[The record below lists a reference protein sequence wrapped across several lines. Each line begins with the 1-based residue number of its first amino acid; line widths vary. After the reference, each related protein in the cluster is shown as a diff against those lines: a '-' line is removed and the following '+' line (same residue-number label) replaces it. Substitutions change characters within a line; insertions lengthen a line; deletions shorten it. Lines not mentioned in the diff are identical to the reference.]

1 MPQSTALLKT
11 SSSTNILTGGTYGS
25 IHLWSMPKTRQKSL
39 SSLNA
44 KCLWSISVFSRREE
58 GVGDMTILPCCSSKQ
73 PDTPCSNNQTQRPI
87 VLIGG
92 NASSLVLLD
101 TNKCTRKAFSTKIT
115 PTILSSWDLSS
126 MASHEL
132 AGIDPGGI
140 LPARRWMGV
149 QKMSL
154 MNYGYIN
161 NNISRYRVSVIVK
174 CGWIFALEIKVD
186 SFPRISNPSSP
197 KPTISV
203 RLSLLHKTSRIQCFN
218 SGNERITSLGGMALQ
233 YSLPEI
239 PIPSITPCNTIRNMI
254 WVGDV
259 KMRTY
264 TMPSKDKF
272 TLSNTDFSVVTP
284 QSSLPHRKES
294 STDHHLRE
302 PGGGLI
308 LVALSSS
315 LKSRTSNESPTS
327 VDEDTLLIKSNDE
340 HHNDCIVARLPL
352 NRGTPL
358 SMTIHP
364 SGEWMVVGY
373 AINGRGFSSRCLEL
387 ISFRKTI
394 T

>member
-1 MPQSTALLKT
+1 M
-11 SSSTNILTGGTYGS
+11 ILTGGAYGS
-25 IHLWSMPKTRQKSL
+25 VRLWSITETRQKPL
-39 SSLNA
+39 NNFNA

-58 GVGDMTILPCCSSKQ
+58 GVGDMAILPCCSSRKA
-73 PDTPCSNNQTQRPI
+73 DTPSANNQSQKPI
-87 VLIGG
+87 LLIGG

-101 TNKCTRKAFSTKIT
+101 TNKCNRKAFSTKIT

-126 MASHEL
+126 MASREL

-154 MNYGYIN
+154 MNYGCMNFICW
-161 NNISRYRVSVIVK
+161 YRVSVVVK
-174 CGWIFALEIKVD
+174 CGWIFSLEIKVD
-186 SFPRISNPSSP
+186 SSPRISNTSSN
-197 KPTISV
+197 KSTISV
-203 RLSLLHKTSRIQCFN
+203 CLKLLHKTSRILCFN

-239 PIPSITPCNTIRNMI
+239 PIPSITPCNTNRNMI

-315 LKSRTSNESPTS
+315 LKSRTLNESLTS
-327 VDEDTLLIKSNDE
+327 VDEETLLIKSNDE

-352 NRGTPL
+352 YHGTPL
-358 SMTIHP
+358 SMAIHP

-373 AINGRGFSSRCLEL
+373 GMNGRGLSSRSLEL